1 MNKYRNRKTGG
12 FDSKGEKD
20 RYKEL
25 QLMERAG
32 QIRDLRRQV
41 KFVLIPTQREPPTV
55 GPRGGLIPGAL
66 IERECYYR
74 ADFCYYKEPSGE
86 YVVEDH
92 KGYQTP
98 EYKIKRKLLLER
110 YGIRIYET

>member
-12 FDSKGEKD
+12 FDSAKEAR
-20 RYKEL
+20 RYQEL

-32 QIRDLRRQV
+32 KIRDLKRQV
-41 KFVLIPTQREPPTV
+41 KFVLIDTQREPPTV

-74 ADFCYYKEPSGE
+74 ADFVYYKEPSGE
-86 YVVEDH
+86 LVVEDC
-92 KGYQTP
+92 KGVRTK
-98 EYKIKRKLLLER
+98 EYLIKRKLLLQR
-110 YGIRIYET
+110 YGIKIYET